1 MFLKS
6 SFWILAS
13 IMVFDLGLVS
23 ATGTAQTP
31 QVQRQMPGMQLPK
44 LNFPDGKSVV
54 EIPFEVEGNWM
65 VIPVS
70 VNGSRP
76 LRFVL
81 DTGAQGT
88 TLQNSE
94 LADSLSLK
102 ITGKVAV
109 RGAGGAGGEASVAEN
124 VTFNIGGIEL
134 SNGRLVVR
142 PSPPKTKSGFTHDGG
157 IGRIV
162 FATLVVE
169 VDWEKRVLR
178 FYEP

>member
-1 MFLKS
+1 MFLKR

-13 IMVFDLGLVS
+13 IMVFDLGLLS

-31 QVQRQMPGMQLPK
+31 QVQRQMPLQLPK

-65 VIPVS
+65 VIPVRI
-70 VNGSRP
+70 NGSRP

-88 TLQNSE
+88 FLQNTE
-94 LADSLSLK
+94 IADSLNLK
-102 ITGKVAV
+102 IVGKMPI

-134 SNGRLVVR
+134 SNGRLVVAP
-142 PSPPKTKSGFTHDGG
+142 PSQ
-157 IGRIV
+157 
-162 FATLVVE
+162 
-169 VDWEKRVLR
+169 
-178 FYEP
+178 

>member
-1 MFLKS
+1 MFLKRS
-6 SFWILAS
+6 SWILAS

-31 QVQRQMPGMQLPK
+31 QVQRQMPLQLPK
-44 LNFPDGKSVV
+44 LNFPAGKSVV
-54 EIPFEVEGNWM
+54 ETPFEVEGNWM

-102 ITGKVAV
+102 IAGKMAV

-134 SNGRLVVR
+134 SNGRLVV
-142 PSPPKTKSGFTHDGG
+142 
-157 IGRIV
+157 
-162 FATLVVE
+162 
-169 VDWEKRVLR
+169 
-178 FYEP
+178 

>member
-31 QVQRQMPGMQLPK
+31 QVQRQMPLQLPK

-70 VNGSRP
+70 INGSRP

-88 TLQNSE
+88 VLQNPE
-94 LADSLSLK
+94 IADSLNLK
-102 ITGKVAV
+102 ITGKMAV
-109 RGAGGAGGEASVAEN
+109 RGAGGAGAGREASIADN
-124 VTFNIGGIEL
+124 VTFDIGGIEL
-134 SNGRLVVR
+134 SNGRLVV
-142 PSPPKTKSGFTHDGG
+142 SPASSDSRTMATHDGVIE
-157 IGRIV
+157 IGRAHV
-162 FATLVVE
+162 
-169 VDWEKRVLR
+169 
-178 FYEP
+178 

>member
-1 MFLKS
+1 MFFKG
-6 SFWILAS
+6 SFVILAA
-13 IMVFDLGLVS
+13 IMAFSFGLVS
-23 ATGTAQTP
+23 ATVTAQTP
-31 QVQRQMPGMQLPK
+31 QVQRQVPMQLPK
-44 LNFPDGKSVV
+44 LNFPAGKSAV

-102 ITGKVAV
+102 ITGKMAV
-109 RGAGGAGGEASVAEN
+109 RGAGGSGGDALVAEN
-124 VTFNIGGIEL
+124 VTFNIG
-134 SNGRLVVR
+134 
-142 PSPPKTKSGFTHDGG
+142 
-157 IGRIV
+157 
-162 FATLVVE
+162 
-169 VDWEKRVLR
+169 
-178 FYEP
+178 